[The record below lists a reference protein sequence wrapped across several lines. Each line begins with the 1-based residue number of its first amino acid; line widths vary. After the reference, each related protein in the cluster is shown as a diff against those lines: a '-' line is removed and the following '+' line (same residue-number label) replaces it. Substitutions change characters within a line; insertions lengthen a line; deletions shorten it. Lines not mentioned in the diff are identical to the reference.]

1 MFLGWYDADKKY
13 PTARKLTDAVGRF
26 QDKFGVAPM
35 TVLASVE
42 DAELLARDPA
52 VARLRV
58 AVVGASYVPRNTFY
72 VGDEDVVVDE
82 VVTAPAA
89 APAVA
94 A

>member
-35 TVLASVE
+35 TCLVSVE
-42 DAELLARDPA
+42 DAALLVADPA
-52 VARLRV
+52 VSKLKLT
-58 AVVGASYVPRNTFY
+58 VVGAAYVPRHTFY

-82 VVTAPAA
+82 VVSEPAPV
-89 APAVA
+89 AVA

>member
-26 QDKFGVAPM
+26 QDKFGVAPL
-35 TVLASVE
+35 TCLVSVE
-42 DAELLARDPA
+42 DAALLLADPA
-52 VARLRV
+52 VTSLKLT
-58 AVVGASYVPRNTFY
+58 VVGASYVPRHTFY

-82 VVTAPAA
+82 VVSEPASL
-89 APAVA
+89 PVA